1 MECRQEQCGVEPAQT
16 GAYER
21 SLDDDS
27 GLALII
33 GTSIAIINTFTIRD
47 PRQDTYYWY
56 MQLFLHKEAT
66 FIMVLDDYSENKVTG
81 SMHAYNEFTLTVKLV
96 LFPLSSI
103 VY

>member
-1 MECRQEQCGVEPAQT
+1 MECRQEQCGVEQAQT

-21 SLDDDS
+21 SSDDDS

-56 MQLFLHKEAT
+56 M
-66 FIMVLDDYSENKVTG
+66 
-81 SMHAYNEFTLTVKLV
+81 
-96 LFPLSSI
+96 
-103 VY
+103 

>member
-21 SLDDDS
+21 SSDDDS

-47 PRQDTYYWY
+47 PRQDTYYWN

-66 FIMVLDDYSENKVTG
+66 FIMVLDDYSEKQG
-81 SMHAYNEFTLTVKLV
+81 YREYAYNEFTLTVKSV